1 MVDAD
6 AQRSPAIGNGTGRF
20 RGVVN
25 RLLDITGR
33 FFVTVGLLMLAFVA
47 YQLWGTGIKQAQSQK
62 KLAAD
67 FARVTSTTVPR
78 TSAQY
83 DRAVLNEGDVIGR
96 ISIPTLGVDSWIV
109 AGSKLK
115 YLEKGPGVFPK
126 SAMPGHLGNFAV
138 AGHRTSYGA
147 PFGDIDRLKKGDLIT
162 VTSQEGTFNYS
173 VTRSEVVPPTDV
185 SVLRTVD
192 PTRAVATLITCHPKW
207 TSSNRLVVHAELTS
221 QQTAIATPAVLDVT
235 TTAGDTDEPE
245 SVTPG
250 WFHDRSRI
258 WPTLAWCAAL
268 LAVWRTGVWLVRR
281 CRRGRDGSESRML
294 AAWNIAGTALGIVA
308 LAALFS
314 VSLYVMFENLSG
326 LLPANL

>member
-6 AQRSPAIGNGTGRF
+6 AQGSPATGNGTGRL

-62 KLAAD
+62 QLAAD
-67 FARVTSTTVPR
+67 FARVSSTTVPH

-115 YLEKGPGVFPK
+115 DLEKGPGVFLN
-126 SAMPGHLGNFAV
+126 SSMPGHLGNFAV

-147 PFGDIDRLKKGDLIT
+147 PFGDIDKLRKNDEFT
-162 VTSQEGTFNYS
+162 VTSQEGSFTYT
-173 VTRSEVVPPTDV
+173 VTDSKVVEPTDV
-185 SVLRTVD
+185 SVLRTTD

-207 TSSNRLVVHAELTS
+207 TSSQRLVVHAELTS
-221 QQTAIATPAVLDVT
+221 QQTAISAPAVVSVT
-235 TTAGDTDEPE
+235 GSPAASVDA
-245 SVTPG
+245 VTPG

>member
-1 MVDAD
+1 MGDDDATVKSP
-6 AQRSPAIGNGTGRF
+6 RSTTGF
-20 RGVVN
+20 LN
-25 RLLDITGR
+25 RALDVLGR
-33 FFVTVGLLMLAFVA
+33 FFITTGLLLLAFVA
-47 YQLWGTGIKQAQSQK
+47 YQLWGTGIKQAQSRK
-62 KLAAD
+62 ILAAE
-67 FARVTSTTVPR
+67 FARVTSTTVR
-78 TSAQY
+78 GTSAQY
-83 DRAVLNEGDVIGR
+83 DRAVLREGDVVGR
-96 ISIPTLGVDSWIV
+96 ISIPSLGVDSWIV

-221 QQTAIATPAVLDVT
+221 QQTAIATPAVLDVA
-235 TTAGDTDEPE
+235 TAGDTDEPE

-250 WFHDRSRI
+250 WFHDTSRVL
-258 WPTLAWCAAL
+258 PTLLWAAAL
-268 LAVWRTGVWLVRR
+268 LAIRRTGVWLVRR
-281 CRRGRDGSESRML
+281 CRRGRDGSESTVL
-294 AAWNIAGTALGIVA
+294 AVWNITGTVFGVLALTALFGI
-308 LAALFS
+308 
-314 VSLYVMFENLSG
+314 SLYVMFENLSG